1 MIKLSDAIE
10 NVLNEAR
17 ILLLG
22 GQVLLGFGYRI
33 CFEARFAQLPPS
45 AQLAQMA
52 GLSIMT
58 AGLGWLIWPAAFHQ
72 IRENGVPSTA
82 THAFTTRVLDWGLLP
97 IAAGLPLTI
106 FPVATMLRIAHPWL
120 VAIAPGVLASLMWY
134 GWSSAVRD
142 PARRQRVSK
151 P

>member
-1 MIKLSDAIE
+1 MVKLSDAIE

-33 CFEARFAQLPPS
+33 CFEPRFEQLPAA
-45 AQLAQMA
+45 AQIAQIA

-72 IRENGVPSTA
+72 IRENGLPST
-82 THAFTTRVLDWGLLP
+82 TIHTFTTRVLDLGLLTV
-97 IAAGLPLTI
+97 ALGLPLTT
-106 FPVATMLRIAHPWL
+106 FPVATALNISHPVW
-120 VAIAPGVLASLMWY
+120 VSVAPGLLAMRSEE
-134 GWSSAVRD
+134 
-142 PARRQRVSK
+142 RRVGKECRS
-151 P
+151 